1 MTAHMRSLL
10 QSVEREAEICQELV
24 DLLQKEEQLL
34 ISNELEP
41 LMQLSQSKSQLV
53 GQFVLASQTRYKQLA
68 QAGLSP
74 EDSSMNDLLM
84 HQPEAHRAWNQ
95 FLQLVMTAKELNRTN
110 GLLLQRLASRNQ
122 NALMAIQG
130 RQSSQL
136 YGPDG
141 QKGTQL
147 NFRSTIG

>member
-10 QSVEREAEICQELV
+10 QTVEREAEICQELV

-34 ISNELEP
+34 ISNELAP